1 MWLPDGLTTRPLT
14 PEDAPQVFALIAAAE
29 TEDIGEP
36 AIDLEDLVAYWQRP
50 SFDLATQ
57 AVGVEDGGRLVAY
70 SEVSGGRYADGAVPP
85 SHRGRG
91 IGTALARWCQQEAR
105 RQGGSVVGMP
115 VPRGSAGD
123 RLLESLGYHV
133 AWTSWVLE
141 LPAGVAIEPQP
152 LPSGY
157 AVRGARPVDG
167 DGVGS
172 GGAVDAADQRAAYR
186 VVEDAFAEWPDR
198 PPQTFEDW
206 TARTVRRPG
215 FEPSRLRL
223 VENGAGEV
231 VGASVLVVSGD
242 VGFVDNLAVQKD
254 ERGRGLA
261 RALLVD
267 SFAEARRQG
276 ATRSELSTDSRTGAL
291 GLYERV
297 GMVVTS
303 TWLHRAIDL

>member
-1 MWLPDGLTTRPLT
+1 MALPDGLTTRALT
-14 PEDAPQVFALIAAAE
+14 LDDAPAVFALIAAAE

-36 AIDLEDLVAYWQRP
+36 ALDLADVVASWQRP

-57 AVGVEDGGRLVAY
+57 AVGVEEGGRLVAY
-70 SEVSGGRYADGAVPP
+70 AEVSGGRYADGAVPP

-91 IGTALARWCQQEAR
+91 IGTALARWSQNEAR
-105 RQGGSVVGMP
+105 RQGGTVVGMP
-115 VPRGSAGD
+115 VPEGSAGD
-123 RLLESLGYHV
+123 RLLASLGYHV

-152 LPSGY
+152 LPEGY
-157 AVRGARPVDG
+157 AVRGGRASHG
-167 DGVGS
+167 AGS
-172 GGAVDAADQRAAYR
+172 GGPVDPVDERAAYR
-186 VVEDAFAEWPDR
+186 VVEDAFGEWPDR
-198 PPQTFEDW
+198 TPQAFEDW
-206 TARTVRRPG
+206 AVRTVRRSGFGPG
-215 FEPSRLRL
+215 QLRL
-223 VENGAGEV
+223 VENPAGEV
-231 VGASVLVVSGD
+231 VGASVLLVSGE
-242 VGFVDNLAVQKD
+242 VGSVDNLAVRQD

-297 GMVVTS
+297 GMLVTS
-303 TWLHRAIDL
+303 TWLHRAIAV